1 MLRWSKP
8 FADPALTASTSH
20 SKLGGRITAET
31 ATPRAGTGVGRVR
44 KDAAE
49 MALIGKSAPKR
60 DFGQRQ
66 RGIDQQLLGLR
77 DALFDQPSMRR
88 LAGRLL
94 ERANKMAGG
103 EVHGTRQLRQRYPLL
118 KT

>member
-1 MLRWSKP
+1 M
-8 FADPALTASTSH
+8 
-20 SKLGGRITAET
+20 TAEI
-31 ATPRAGTGVGRVR
+31 APPRAGTGVGRTR

-49 MALIGKSAPKR
+49 MALIGKSARKR

-66 RGIDQQLLGLR
+66 GGIDQQLLGLL
-77 DALFDQPSMRR
+77 DALFDQPSVRR
-88 LAGRLL
+88 LAGGLL

-103 EVHGTRQLRQRYPLL
+103 DIHGTRQLRQRYSPV